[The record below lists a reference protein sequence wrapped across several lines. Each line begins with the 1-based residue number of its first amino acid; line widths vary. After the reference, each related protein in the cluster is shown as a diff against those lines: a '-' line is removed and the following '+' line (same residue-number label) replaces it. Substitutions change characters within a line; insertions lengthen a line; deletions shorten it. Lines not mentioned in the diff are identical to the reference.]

1 MTPSIELTEADLRYR
16 NPSINHAVD
25 QAVEL
30 HSATTDDSSV
40 IDKLEHYLRE
50 WYSSISPR
58 YVDIVSDFAGQEFFL
73 LDGEALV
80 QSIFSDPM
88 LDLGGSKG
96 G

>member
-1 MTPSIELTEADLRYR
+1 MTPSIELTEADPRYR
-16 NPSINHAVD
+16 NPSID
-25 QAVEL
+25 QPIDQPSEL
-30 HSATTDDSSV
+30 HSATADNSTA
-40 IDKLEHYLRE
+40 IDKLENDLKE

-58 YVDIVSDFAGQEFFL
+58 YVDLVSDFAGQEFFL

-80 QSIFSDPM
+80 QSIFNDSM